1 VIMKSDSPHTTRCFD
16 RIADELF
23 KMVMDEEDAALRQ
36 GMDTTLDHTINW
48 NRMRVLKSVCVR
60 LGEIGDEFLN
70 NFDMEDWM
78 CKIGLYDE

>member
-1 VIMKSDSPHTTRCFD
+1 MMKSDSPHTTRCFD

-48 NRMRVLKSVCVR
+48 NRMRVLKAV
-60 LGEIGDEFLN
+60 GEMLREVGAESLID
-70 NFDMEDWM
+70 FDKDDWM